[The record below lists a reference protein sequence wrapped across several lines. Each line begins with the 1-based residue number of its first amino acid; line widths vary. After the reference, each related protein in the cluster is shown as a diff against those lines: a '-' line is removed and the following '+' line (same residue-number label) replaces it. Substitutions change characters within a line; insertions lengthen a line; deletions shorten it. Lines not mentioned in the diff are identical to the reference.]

1 MAPPS
6 MASMPLMGITPQVSN
21 ESVIRSFGPEQ
32 KRSSVTAP
40 IGLATSVKATTPT
53 EPLLIPEAVEKKVF
67 SYEEIAK
74 HRSVDD
80 AWIVVDG
87 QVYDVTYFLETH
99 PGGQELILDHLHVR
113 DAGNLMRGKEE
124 EDGHSH
130 SKAAF
135 KMLQQFSIGSVENHR
150 GLQTEEN
157 MKKSNSDTKK
167 YTVDLSKPIVGQVGY
182 LGADYD
188 EWVHDPIVSR
198 ESPRFFESDISE
210 IGRAGAPNIE
220 QSSLSEATP
229 GDNLRR
235 LP

>member
-99 PGGQELILDHLHVR
+99 PGGQE
-113 DAGNLMRGKEE
+113 
-124 EDGHSH
+124 
-130 SKAAF
+130 
-135 KMLQQFSIGSVENHR
+135 
-150 GLQTEEN
+150 
-157 MKKSNSDTKK
+157 
-167 YTVDLSKPIVGQVGY
+167 
-182 LGADYD
+182 
-188 EWVHDPIVSR
+188 VS
-198 ESPRFFESDISE
+198 
-210 IGRAGAPNIE
+210 
-220 QSSLSEATP
+220 
-229 GDNLRR
+229 
-235 LP
+235 